1 MSGIPNGSAAREYNA
16 KAPLPI
22 LFTIPNFITAGS
34 GRVMLNIV
42 ERLDRQRFAPTVCVL
57 KRGGRLDADVEE
69 MGIPLIEAAFTVPA
83 RPYHSLPARLRRAA
97 GAFRERGFALW
108 HSFHYMD
115 DYTEP
120 LIARL
125 AAARVWVYTKK
136 AMGWG
141 SRAWL
146 LRSYLANRIVADNSD
161 MPRTMFDRVGLRS
174 KVRLIH
180 HGIPTEVYAKG
191 ITQPLGVRGRLRIG
205 AEEVVVG
212 CVAHLVPVK
221 GHPTLIEAVARV
233 PSVRLLIAGDSLDAE
248 YHASLVARCSALGMS
263 DRVHFLGGVREV
275 PALLAELDV
284 FVLPTW
290 AKWRMEGCP
299 VALLEA
305 MACGLP
311 CVATDIPG
319 SRDLVEHGQSG
330 WIVPPEDPDAMAD
343 ALRTLAG
350 SPERRESLGAAARE
364 RVVRHFSIEKEVAAH
379 EALYAELLGLD

>member
-1 MSGIPNGSAAREYNA
+1 
-16 KAPLPI
+16 
-22 LFTIPNFITAGS
+22 
-34 GRVMLNIV
+34 MLNIA
-42 ERLDRQRFAPTVCVL
+42 ERLDRRRFAPTVCVL
-57 KRGGRLDADVEE
+57 RRGGVLEAELGAK
-69 MGIPLIEAAFTVPA
+69 GIPLIEAAFTVPA
-83 RPYHSLPARLRRAA
+83 RPYHSLPSRLRRAA
-97 GAFRERGFALW
+97 SGFRDPGYALW
-108 HSFHYMD
+108 HSFHYSD

-125 AAARVWVYTKK
+125 AAAKAWVYTKK

-146 LRSYLANRIVADNSD
+146 SRSYLASRIVADNSD
-161 MPRTMFDRVGLRS
+161 MPGLMFDRLGLRH

-180 HGIPTEVYAKG
+180 HGIPTEVYSPA
-191 ITQPLGVRGRLRIG
+191 QPRRLAIRSTVGIG
-205 AEEVVVG
+205 ADEVVVG

-221 GHPTLIEAVARV
+221 GHPTLIEAVASV
-233 PSVRLLIAGDSLDAE
+233 PSVRLLIAGNPLDAE
-248 YHASLVARCSALGMS
+248 YHASLITRCSALGVG
-263 DRVHFLGGVREV
+263 DRVHFLGGVKDV
-275 PALLAELDV
+275 SAFLAELDV

-319 SRDLVEHGQSG
+319 SRDVVEHGRSG
-330 WIVPPEDPDAMAD
+330 WIVPPEDPDAMAT
-343 ALRTLAG
+343 ALQELAT
-350 SPERRESLGAAARE
+350 SPERRRSLGGGARE
-364 RVVRHFSIEKEVAAH
+364 RVVGHFSIEQEVAAH